1 MKYSIEPIYFSAIFL
16 NIYMKSCGLQAAYSK
31 KYLAHKVQKEFI
43 NATN

>member
-1 MKYSIEPIYFSAIFL
+1 MKYSIEPIYFSAIFF
-16 NIYMKSCGLQAAYSK
+16 NIYMKSCGLQTTYSN